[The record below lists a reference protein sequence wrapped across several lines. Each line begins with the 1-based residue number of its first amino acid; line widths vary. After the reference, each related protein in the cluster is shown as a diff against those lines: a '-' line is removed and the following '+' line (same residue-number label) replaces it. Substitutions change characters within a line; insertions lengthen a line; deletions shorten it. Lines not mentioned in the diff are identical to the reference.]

1 MEVYKV
7 AVIED
12 LKDDSDYLIKSI
24 EKYQKEKGDI
34 SFDINLFTN
43 AEQFLNPSTS
53 NFDIL
58 FIDIELPGMNG
69 VELAQKIRSKNQS
82 VVIVFVTTMRKYV
95 IKGYEVDAIN
105 YILKPYDY
113 GSIKYTL
120 DKCIKNIMLNP
131 QDTYVAKI
139 DGAMKVFNT
148 NNIYFF
154 AIMKH
159 DLLISTTSGDFVTYG
174 NLTTVEKSLNKKVFA
189 RISSSII
196 VNLKHV
202 QQVKGNYVKI
212 NNQELLIGR
221 SKKKEFINAFLEYH
235 S

>member
-1 MEVYKV
+1 MELYKV
-7 AVIED
+7 GIIED
-12 LKDDSDYLIKSI
+12 LKEDSDYLIKLIKRYQS
-24 EKYQKEKGDI
+24 EKDCI
-34 SFDINLFTN
+34 NFDINLFTN
-43 AEQFLNPSTS
+43 AEQFLNPRTS

-69 VELAQKIRSKNQS
+69 VELAKKIRSKNQN

-113 GSIKYTL
+113 GSISYTL
-120 DKCIKNIMLNP
+120 DKSIKNIKLNP
-131 QDTYVAKI
+131 KDSFVVKI
-139 DGAMKVFNT
+139 HGALKVFNT

-159 DLLISTTSGDFVTYG
+159 DLLISTTNGDFITYG
-174 NLTTVEKSLNKKVFA
+174 NLTSVEKTLNEKVFA

-221 SKKKEFINAFLEYH
+221 SKKKEFISAFLEYH